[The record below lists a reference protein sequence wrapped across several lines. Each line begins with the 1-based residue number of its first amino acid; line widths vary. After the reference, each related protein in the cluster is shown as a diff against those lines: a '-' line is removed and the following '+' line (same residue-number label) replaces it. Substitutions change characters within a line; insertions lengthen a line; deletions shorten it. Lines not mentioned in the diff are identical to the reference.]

1 MRKLKCALLLSASVL
16 ISTGGFAQLV
26 DKTPAA
32 IPNLPS
38 IYNAE
43 PWQNP
48 QVDGI
53 NRDEARATAYSFAT
67 VQDALTLDRDK
78 SGRMMSLN
86 GMWDFSFAEKPG
98 DAPTDFYK
106 SRVRGWKQIPV
117 PSSMEMQGYG
127 KPIYKSA
134 VYPFRPVNPP
144 FPPLDYNGV
153 GSFQRTFTI
162 PDNWKD
168 MNITLHFGGVSSGF
182 KVWVNGKFLG
192 YGEDSFMV
200 SEFNVTPYLQPG
212 ENTVSVQVIRWSD
225 GYFLEDQDQ
234 WRLSGIHREV
244 MLLAEPK
251 LRIADFQWRGKLD
264 KDYKDVLFSLRPRME
279 NLTGKQVLG
288 YHLKAQLYDKSNK
301 PVFEKPLDRSVES
314 IINEIYPRLDNV
326 KFGLMEAN
334 IKNPAKWSTEQPN
347 LYTLVLSLEDTTG
360 HVLEAKSCRVG
371 FRSIEFSKTDS
382 KLLINGK
389 VTYLYAVNRP
399 DHDPVLGKALSR
411 DIILRDVQTIKR
423 FNFNCIRTSHYPMD
437 PYLYDLCDQYGI
449 MVIDEANLETHG
461 LGSKL
466 SNDPMWAGAYL
477 DRVTRM
483 VNRDKNHPS
492 VIIWSLGN
500 EAGRGPNHA
509 AMAGWVHDFDYTRP
523 VHYEPAQGTPQ
534 VEGYIDPTDP
544 RYLKPN
550 DHSHRLQNPV
560 DQPYVDIISRM
571 YPGLFTVPLL
581 ANQPNG
587 DHRPIFFVEYS
598 HAMGNSNG
606 NLKEFWDLFR
616 STKRIIGA
624 GIWEFKDQGLL
635 KTDSAGVKYY
645 AYGGDYQERYFDDFT
660 IKGLVASDGR
670 PKAAMYECKHVFQ
683 PAECTMIDSTKG
695 LIKIEN
701 RNAVESLGDYEVK
714 LNVLEDGK
722 IIESKILPRINLAAG
737 HDTTLSLM
745 QYLPKMKAGSEY
757 LADIH
762 FFLPES
768 TLWADKGFEI
778 ASNQFSLTGLA
789 VIPPIKESFAEL
801 KVSGDEW
808 PHVIEMHTKKG
819 DKIISFNRANGAL
832 SSYIV
837 NGKPQLTMPL
847 LPHFSRPATDND
859 HRGWKADKKLAV
871 WYDPELKL
879 INMTSAQ
886 PEKGVVIVTSNY
898 SLINSKAK
906 VQVVYTVYGNGVI
919 KVHYTL
925 HPDKDLPNLP
935 KVGMQCGI
943 LRAYDN
949 ISWYGRGL
957 LENYVD
963 RRTGFFAGIYEQPIN
978 EFDEPYV
985 VPQENG
991 NRTDVRWMFLH
1002 DQKNDGLLVVA
1013 DSLLSMSAWPYT
1025 EQNILAARHTDKLK
1039 DAGYITLN
1047 IDLRQM
1053 GVGGNDSWTDL
1064 AAPLPQ
1070 YQIIPKPYNY
1080 TFYLMPA
1087 KTAPL
1092 EAGAIAKK
1100 LKF

>member
-1 MRKLKCALLLSASVL
+1 MSKVWIAFVTGLSL
-16 ISTGGFAQLV
+16 FCLQGTYAQLV

-32 IPNLPS
+32 IPSAPS

-43 PWQNP
+43 PWQN
-48 QVDGI
+48 QMVDGI
-53 NRDEARATAYSFAT
+53 NRDPARATAYSFSS

-98 DAPTDFYK
+98 DAPADFYK
-106 SRVRGWKQIPV
+106 SRVKGWKQIPV

-144 FPPLDYNGV
+144 YPPLDYNGV

-162 PDNWKD
+162 PANWKD

-192 YGEDSFMV
+192 YGEDSFMN
-200 SEFNVTPYLQPG
+200 SEFNVTPYLQAG
-212 ENTVSVQVIRWSD
+212 ENIVSVQVIRWSD

-251 LRIADFQWRGKLD
+251 LRIADFQWRGKLG
-264 KDYKDVLFSLRPRME
+264 KDYKDVLFSLRPRIE
-279 NLTGKQVLG
+279 NLTGGPVVG
-288 YHLKAQLYDKSNK
+288 YHVKAQLYDSNNK
-301 PVFEKPLDRSVES
+301 PVLNKPLDRSAES
-314 IINEIYPRLDNV
+314 IINEIFPRLDNA

-334 IKNPAKWSTEQPN
+334 LKNPKKWSTEEPN
-347 LYTLVLSLEDTTG
+347 LYTLVISLEDTTG
-360 HVLEAKSCRVG
+360 HVVEAKSCRVG
-371 FRSIEFSKTDS
+371 FRSIEFSKADS

-399 DHDPVLGKALSR
+399 DHDPVLGKALTR
-411 DIILRDVQTIKR
+411 DIILQDVQTIKR

-449 MVIDEANLETHG
+449 MVIDEADLETHG

-466 SNDPMWAGAYL
+466 SNDPTWAGAYL

-483 VNRDKNHPS
+483 VMRDKNHPS
-492 VIIWSLGN
+492 IIIWSLGN

-534 VEGYIDPTDP
+534 AEGYIEPGDP

-550 DHSHRLQNPV
+550 DHSHRLQNPI

-571 YPGLFTVPLL
+571 YPGLYTVPLL
-581 ANQPNG
+581 ANQQNG
-587 DHRPIFFVEYS
+587 DTRPIFFVEYS

-616 STKRIIGA
+616 STKRIIGG

-645 AYGGDYQERYFDDFT
+645 AYGGDYNERYFDDFT

-683 PAECTMIDSTKG
+683 PVECVMVDSLKG
-695 LIKIEN
+695 LIRISN
-701 RNAVESLGDYEVK
+701 RNAVQNLNDYEVK
-714 LNVLEDGK
+714 LNILEDGK
-722 IIESKILPRINLAAG
+722 VISNKILPRISLAAG
-737 HDTTLSLM
+737 HDTTMSIM
-745 QYLPKMKAGSEY
+745 PYLPKMKPGCEY

-762 FFLPES
+762 FILPES
-768 TLWADKGFEI
+768 TLWADKGFEM
-778 ASNQFSLTGLA
+778 ASNQFALTGLA
-789 VIPPIKESFAEL
+789 AKESSNKKMHYL
-801 KVSGDEW
+801 NMLVSTYQEDFG
-808 PHVIEMHTKKG
+808 VKG
-819 DKIISFNRANGAL
+819 DGFEIWFDGITCAL
-832 SSYIV
+832 KSYKLQGV
-837 NGKPQLTMPL
+837 NQLNAPL

-859 HRGWKADKKLAV
+859 HRGWKADKKLGV
-871 WYDPELKL
+871 WYNPELKL
-879 INMTSAQ
+879 EGISKDLPKGGDAKITS
-886 PEKGVVIVTSNY
+886 TY
-898 SLINSKAK
+898 SLIAGK
-906 VQVVYTVYGNGVI
+906 VTVKVIYTINGNGVV
-919 KVHYTL
+919 KVDYSL
-925 HPDKDLPNLP
+925 NVDKSLPNIP

-949 ISWYGRGL
+949 ITWYGRGL
-957 LENYVD
+957 LENYID
-963 RRTGFFAGIYEQPIN
+963 RRTGFPAGIYSQPIN

-1002 DQKNDGLLVVA
+1002 DKKNEGLLVVA
-1013 DSLLSMSAWPYT
+1013 DSLLSVSAWPYT
-1025 EQNILAARHTDKLK
+1025 EQNIIAARHTNKLK
-1039 DAGYITLN
+1039 DAGLITLN
-1047 IDLRQM
+1047 IDLKQM
-1053 GVGGNDSWTDL
+1053 GVGGNDSWSDV

-1070 YQIIPKPYNY
+1070 YQIPAGYYHY
-1080 TFYLMPA
+1080 TFYLVPA
-1087 KTAPL
+1087 KSEPV
-1092 EAGAIAKK
+1092 EVGAIAKK
-1100 LKF
+1100 VKF

>member
-1 MRKLKCALLLSASVL
+1 MLFVAGAICPSAL
-16 ISTGGFAQLV
+16 FAQLV

-32 IPNLPS
+32 IPNAPT

-48 QVDGI
+48 MVDGI
-53 NRDEARATAYSFAT
+53 NRDQARATAYSFGS
-67 VQDALTLDRDK
+67 VSDALTLDREK

-86 GMWDFSFAEKPG
+86 GLWDFSFAEKPA
-98 DAPTDFYK
+98 DAPADFYR
-106 SRVRGWKQIPV
+106 SRVSGWKKIPV
-117 PSSMEMQGYG
+117 PSNMEMQGYG

-153 GSFQRTFTI
+153 GSYQRTFTI
-162 PDNWKD
+162 PDSWKD

-192 YGEDSFMV
+192 YGEDSFMN

-212 ENTVSVQVIRWSD
+212 ENIVSVQVIRWSD

-264 KDYKDVLFSLRPRME
+264 KDYKDVLFSLRPRIE
-279 NLTGKQVLG
+279 NLTGKPVVG
-288 YHLKAQLYDKSNK
+288 YHVKAQLYDQNNK
-301 PVFEKPLDRSVES
+301 PLFDKPLDRSVES

-334 IKNPAKWSTEQPN
+334 IKDPLKWSTEVPN
-347 LYTLVLSLEDTTG
+347 LYKLVISLEDTTG

-371 FRSIEFSKTDS
+371 FHSIEFSKTDS

-399 DHDPVLGKALSR
+399 DHDPVLGKALTR

-449 MVIDEANLETHG
+449 MVIDEADLETHG

-534 VEGYIDPTDP
+534 AEGYIDPTDP
-544 RYLKPN
+544 RYLKSN
-550 DHSHRLQNPV
+550 DHSHRIQNPI

-581 ANQPNG
+581 ANQQNG

-616 STKRIIGA
+616 STKRIIGG

-635 KTDSAGVKYY
+635 KTDSAGNKYY
-645 AYGGDYQERYFDDFT
+645 AYGGDYGERYFDDFT
-660 IKGLVASDGR
+660 IKGIVASDGR
-670 PKAAMYECKHVFQ
+670 PKAAIYECKHVFQ
-683 PAECTMIDSTKG
+683 PFECTIIDKAKA
-695 LIKIEN
+695 LVKIEN
-701 RNAVESLGDYEVK
+701 RSSVQSTNEFNIK
-714 LNVLEDGK
+714 LEILEDGK
-722 IIESKILPRINLAAG
+722 VIVSKLLPKMDIIAGAEGTLNL
-737 HDTTLSLM
+737 
-745 QYLPKMKAGSEY
+745 QPYLPKMKTGSEY
-757 LADIH
+757 LANIS
-762 FFLPES
+762 FLLPES

-778 ASNQFSLTGLA
+778 ASNQVELTGLA
-789 VIPPIKESFAEL
+789 VTNPVKENYTKLSISQEPDKTIVKGKNFRVAFN
-801 KVSGDEW
+801 GD
-808 PHVIEMHTKKG
+808 
-819 DKIISFNRANGAL
+819 GAL
-832 SSYIV
+832 ASYV
-837 NGKPQLTMPL
+837 YDGKEQIFAPF

-871 WYDPELKL
+871 WYSPKLSLKEL
-879 INMTSAQ
+879 SVG
-886 PEKGVVIVTSNY
+886 KGNGTVI
-898 SLINSKAK
+898 IGCD
-906 VQVVYTVYGNGVI
+906 YTVIDNRATAEVSYTISGNGII
-919 KVHYTL
+919 KIDYKL
-925 HPDKDLPNLP
+925 KASPDLPNIP
-935 KVGMQCGI
+935 KVGMQGGI
-943 LRAYDN
+943 ARTYDN
-949 ISWYGRGL
+949 ITWYGRGL

-963 RRTGFFAGIYEQPIN
+963 RRTGFPVGIYSQPIN

-1002 DQKNDGLLVVA
+1002 DKKNDGLLVVA

-1025 EQNILAARHTDKLK
+1025 EQNIIAARHTNKLK

-1047 IDLRQM
+1047 IDLKQM

-1070 YQIIPKPYNY
+1070 YQIKAQPYHY
-1080 TFYLMPA
+1080 TFYLLPA
-1087 KTAPL
+1087 KTEAT

-1100 LKF
+1100 IKF